1 MHRLF
6 KILRTRVKICGI
18 TKKKDALFASNLGVD
33 ALGFVFYKDSPR
45 YIDPIDAGKIISC
58 LHPFVLRVGLFVN
71 NDAAFVRDS
80 IIKSKINFLQFHG
93 DESEEYCNQF
103 NLPYIKAISM
113 KEDINLLE
121 CCNNY
126 KSASALLLDTFSK
139 KLKGGT
145 GTVFDWKKIP
155 RNLGLRLII
164 AGGLNSEN
172 IISLIKT
179 VKPFCVDVSGGVE
192 SSKGVKD
199 EKKMKDFMIG
209 VNDATL

>member
-1 MHRLF
+1 M
-6 KILRTRVKICGI
+6 RTRVKICGI

-179 VKPFCVDVSGGVE
+179 VKHFCVDVSGGVE
-192 SSKGVKD
+192 SRKVVKD

>member
-1 MHRLF
+1 M
-6 KILRTRVKICGI
+6 RTRVKICGI

-155 RNLGLRLII
+155 RKLSLRLII
-164 AGGLNSEN
+164 AGGLNSKN

>member
-1 MHRLF
+1 
-6 KILRTRVKICGI
+6 LRTRVKICGI

-192 SSKGVKD
+192 RSKGVKD

>member
-1 MHRLF
+1 
-6 KILRTRVKICGI
+6 LRTRVKICGI

-155 RNLGLRLII
+155 RKLSLRLII

-192 SSKGVKD
+192 RSKGVKD

>member
-1 MHRLF
+1 M
-6 KILRTRVKICGI
+6 
-18 TKKKDALFASNLGVD
+18 D

-145 GTVFDWKKIP
+145 GTVF
-155 RNLGLRLII
+155 
-164 AGGLNSEN
+164 
-172 IISLIKT
+172 
-179 VKPFCVDVSGGVE
+179 
-192 SSKGVKD
+192 
-199 EKKMKDFMIG
+199 
-209 VNDATL
+209 

>member
-1 MHRLF
+1 M
-6 KILRTRVKICGI
+6 RTRVKICGI

-145 GTVFDWKKIP
+145 GKVFDWKKIP

>member
-1 MHRLF
+1 M
-6 KILRTRVKICGI
+6 RTRVKICGI

-126 KSASALLLDTFSK
+126 KSASALLLDTFSE

-155 RNLGLRLII
+155 RKLSLRLII

>member
-1 MHRLF
+1 M
-6 KILRTRVKICGI
+6 RTRVKICGI

-155 RNLGLRLII
+155 RKLSLRLII

-192 SSKGVKD
+192 RSKGVKD

>member
-1 MHRLF
+1 
-6 KILRTRVKICGI
+6 LRTRVKICGI

-58 LHPFVLRVGLFVN
+58 LHPFILRVGLFVN
-71 NDAAFVRDS
+71 NDADFVRDS
-80 IIKSKINFLQFHG
+80 INKSRINFLQFHG

-103 NLPYIKAISM
+103 NLPYIKSISM

-121 CCNNY
+121 CCKNY
-126 KSASALLLDTFSK
+126 NSASALLLDTFSK

-145 GTVFDWKKIP
+145 GEVFDWDKIP
-155 RNLGLRLII
+155 GKLSIPLII
-164 AGGLNSEN
+164 AGGLDSEN
-172 IISLIKT
+172 ISNLIET

-199 EKKMKDFMIG
+199 EKKMKEFMIG

>member
-1 MHRLF
+1 M
-6 KILRTRVKICGI
+6 RTRVKICGI

>member
-1 MHRLF
+1 M
-6 KILRTRVKICGI
+6 RTRVKICGI
-18 TKKKDALFASNLGVD
+18 TKKKDALIASDLGVD
-33 ALGFVFYKDSPR
+33 ALGFVFYKASPR
-45 YIDPIDAGKIISC
+45 YIDPIEAGKIISF
-58 LHPFVLRVGLFVN
+58 LHPFILRVGLFVN
-71 NDAAFVRDS
+71 NDADFVRDS

-103 NLPYIKAISM
+103 NLPYIKAIPM

-121 CCNNY
+121 CCEDY

-139 KLKGGT
+139 KVEGWKW

-155 RNLGLRLII
+155 RNLSLPLIV

-172 IISLIKT
+172 ISSLIKI

-199 EKKMKDFMIG
+199 EE
-209 VNDATL
+209 

>member
-1 MHRLF
+1 M
-6 KILRTRVKICGI
+6 RTRVKICGI

-121 CCNNY
+121 CCNYY

>member
-1 MHRLF
+1 
-6 KILRTRVKICGI
+6 LRTRVKICGI

>member
-1 MHRLF
+1 M
-6 KILRTRVKICGI
+6 RTRVKICGI
-18 TKKKDALFASNLGVD
+18 TKKKDAFIASDLGVD
-33 ALGFVFYKDSPR
+33 ALGFVFYKASPR
-45 YIDPIDAGKIISC
+45 YIDPIEAGKIISF
-58 LHPFVLRVGLFVN
+58 LHPFILRVGLFVN
-71 NDAAFVRDS
+71 NDTDFVRDS

-103 NLPYIKAISM
+103 NLPYIKAIPM

-121 CCNNY
+121 CCEDY

-139 KLKGGT
+139 KVKGGS
-145 GTVFDWKKIP
+145 GVVFDWKKIP
-155 RNLGLRLII
+155 RNLSLPLIV

-172 IISLIKT
+172 ISSLIKI

-199 EKKMKDFMIG
+199 EDKMKEFMIG
-209 VNDATL
+209 VNNATL

>member
-1 MHRLF
+1 M
-6 KILRTRVKICGI
+6 RTRVKICGI

-103 NLPYIKAISM
+103 NLPYIKAISL

>member
-1 MHRLF
+1 M
-6 KILRTRVKICGI
+6 RTRVKICGI

-58 LHPFVLRVGLFVN
+58 LHPFVLRVGVFVN

>member
-1 MHRLF
+1 M
-6 KILRTRVKICGI
+6 RTRVKICGI
-18 TKKKDALFASNLGVD
+18 TKKKDALFASNLGAD

-45 YIDPIDAGKIISC
+45 YIDPINAGKIISY
-58 LHPFVLRVGLFVN
+58 LHPFILRVGLFVN
-71 NDAAFVRDS
+71 NDEEFVRDS

-93 DESEEYCNQF
+93 DETEKYCNQF

-121 CCNNY
+121 CCKEY
-126 KSASALLLDTFSK
+126 ESASALLLDTFSK

-155 RNLGLRLII
+155 SKVSLPLII

-172 IISLIKT
+172 IKSLIKT

-199 EKKMKDFMIG
+199 EEKMKEFMIG

>member
-1 MHRLF
+1 M
-6 KILRTRVKICGI
+6 RTRVKICGI

-155 RNLGLRLII
+155 RKLSLPLII

-172 IISLIKT
+172 IISLIKI

>member
-1 MHRLF
+1 
-6 KILRTRVKICGI
+6 LRTRVKICGI

-71 NDAAFVRDS
+71 NDAVFVRDS
-80 IIKSKINFLQFHG
+80 IIKSRINFLQFHG

-126 KSASALLLDTFSK
+126 KSASALLLDTFSE

-155 RNLGLRLII
+155 RKLSLRLII
-164 AGGLNSEN
+164 AGGLNSKN

>member
-1 MHRLF
+1 M
-6 KILRTRVKICGI
+6 RTRVKICGI

-45 YIDPIDAGKIISC
+45 YIDPIEAGKIISS
-58 LHPFVLRVGLFVN
+58 LHPLILRVGLFVN
-71 NDAAFVRDS
+71 ADAKFVRDS
-80 IIKSKINFLQFHG
+80 IIKSKINLIQFHG

-103 NLPYIKAISM
+103 NLPYIKAIPM

-121 CCNNY
+121 CCNDF

-145 GTVFDWKKIP
+145 GEVFDWKKIP
-155 RNLGLRLII
+155 RKLSLPLII

-172 IISLIKT
+172 ISDLIKK
-179 VKPFCVDVSGGVE
+179 VKPFCVDVSGGIE
-192 SSKGVKD
+192 IIKGVKD
-199 EKKMKDFMIG
+199 EKKMREFYI
-209 VNDATL
+209 NQ

>member
-1 MHRLF
+1 M
-6 KILRTRVKICGI
+6 RTRVKICGI

-155 RNLGLRLII
+155 RKLGLRLII

>member
-1 MHRLF
+1 M
-6 KILRTRVKICGI
+6 RTRVKICGI
-18 TKKKDALFASNLGVD
+18 TNVKDAILASDLGVD
-33 ALGFVFYKDSPR
+33 ALGFVFYKESQR
-45 YIDPIDAGKIISC
+45 YIDPIEAGKIILS
-58 LHPFVLRVGLFVN
+58 LHPFILRVGLFV
-71 NDAAFVRDS
+71 DADAEFVRDS
-80 IIKSKINFLQFHG
+80 IVKSKINLLQFHG
-93 DESEEYCNQF
+93 AESEEYCNQF

>member
-1 MHRLF
+1 M
-6 KILRTRVKICGI
+6 RTRVKICGI

-45 YIDPIDAGKIISC
+45 YIDPINAGKIISC

-71 NDAAFVRDS
+71 NDAEFVTDS

-103 NLPYIKAISM
+103 NLPYIKAIPM

-121 CCNNY
+121 CCKDY
-126 KSASALLLDTFSK
+126 KSASALLLDTFSEK
-139 KLKGGT
+139 VKGGT
-145 GTVFDWKKIP
+145 GVVFDWKQIP
-155 RNLGLRLII
+155 RKLNLPIII

-172 IISLIKT
+172 ISDLIKT
-179 VKPFCVDVSGGVE
+179 VRPFCVDVSGGVE
-192 SSKGVKD
+192 SIKGVKD
-199 EKKMKDFMIG
+199 EEKMKEFMIG

>member
-1 MHRLF
+1 M
-6 KILRTRVKICGI
+6 RTRVKICGI

-80 IIKSKINFLQFHG
+80 IIKSKINFIQFHG

-155 RNLGLRLII
+155 RNLGLRLIT

>member
-1 MHRLF
+1 M
-6 KILRTRVKICGI
+6 
-18 TKKKDALFASNLGVD
+18 
-33 ALGFVFYKDSPR
+33 
-45 YIDPIDAGKIISC
+45 
-58 LHPFVLRVGLFVN
+58 
-71 NDAAFVRDS
+71 
-80 IIKSKINFLQFHG
+80 
-93 DESEEYCNQF
+93 E
-103 NLPYIKAISM
+103 
-113 KEDINLLE
+113 LE
-121 CCNNY
+121 R
-126 KSASALLLDTFSK
+126 F
-139 KLKGGT
+139 
-145 GTVFDWKKIP
+145 FDWKKIP

>member
-1 MHRLF
+1 
-6 KILRTRVKICGI
+6 LRTRVKICGI

-121 CCNNY
+121 CCNYY

>member
-1 MHRLF
+1 
-6 KILRTRVKICGI
+6 LRTRVKICGI

-155 RNLGLRLII
+155 RKLSLPLII

-172 IISLIKT
+172 IISLIKI

>member
-1 MHRLF
+1 M
-6 KILRTRVKICGI
+6 RTRVKICGI

-155 RNLGLRLII
+155 KNLGLRLII